1 MFSRTPSQTP
11 DAPHVPPTKPSAPAT
26 AIAEPPVEP
35 VASPEPEGPAPTR
48 RFTDSAAPGATGR
61 GGLHIR
67 GMLTGSD
74 SVELSGTFDGPI
86 DVEGFCRV
94 NQGGRL
100 TGDLS

>member
-48 RFTDSAAPGATGR
+48 RFTDSAAPCATRLGS
-61 GGLHIR
+61 LHIR

-74 SVELSGTFDGPI
+74 SVELSGTFEGPI
-86 DVEGFCRV
+86 DLEGFCRV
-94 NQGGRL
+94 TQGGAP
-100 TGDLS
+100 TGGIS